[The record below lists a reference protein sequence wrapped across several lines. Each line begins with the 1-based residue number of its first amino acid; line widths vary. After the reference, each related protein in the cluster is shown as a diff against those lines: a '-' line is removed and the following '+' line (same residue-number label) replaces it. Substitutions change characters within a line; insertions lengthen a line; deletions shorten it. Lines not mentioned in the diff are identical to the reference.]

1 MPVGQGVSS
10 PGSTAASL
18 YHILRAKKSGIND
31 KKGERIKKRAEHPAE
46 RRKNRPNTVF
56 YPRGGGAGL
65 RPRQRPALPRDTPT
79 DTKRK
84 GDEPRMQK
92 KDQTAKNIAM
102 GLAAA
107 SAVGAGAYLASRN
120 QREVKKMAKKVA
132 RGAEKAVLDIDRM
145 ASRYF

>member
-1 MPVGQGVSS
+1 
-10 PGSTAASL
+10 
-18 YHILRAKKSGIND
+18 
-31 KKGERIKKRAEHPAE
+31 
-46 RRKNRPNTVF
+46 
-56 YPRGGGAGL
+56 
-65 RPRQRPALPRDTPT
+65 
-79 DTKRK
+79 
-84 GDEPRMQK
+84 MQK

>member
-1 MPVGQGVSS
+1 
-10 PGSTAASL
+10 
-18 YHILRAKKSGIND
+18 
-31 KKGERIKKRAEHPAE
+31 
-46 RRKNRPNTVF
+46 
-56 YPRGGGAGL
+56 
-65 RPRQRPALPRDTPT
+65 
-79 DTKRK
+79 
-84 GDEPRMQK
+84 MQK
-92 KDQTAKNIAM
+92 QNSTVRNIAM